1 MLIVLIR
8 TIILYFII
16 VLGTRIMGKRQLGE
30 LQPSDLVITI
40 LISNIATLPIEETEI
55 PLVTGII
62 PILTLVCFE
71 VFSSALSLKS
81 PLARRLI
88 SGRPIVIIQNGRLN
102 QKEMRDLRFSL
113 DDLMEQL
120 RGSGIFDLSEVQLAI
135 VETTGKLSIYQKFP
149 YRPATAQTLQIP
161 PPPGQ
166 DNPPRV
172 IISDGVL
179 QKKALA
185 ACNLSE
191 RWLAGV
197 LQAEGCTVQEVFLLS
212 AGSGAD
218 YLLVKKER

>member
-1 MLIVLIR
+1 
-8 TIILYFII
+8 
-16 VLGTRIMGKRQLGE
+16 
-30 LQPSDLVITI
+30 
-40 LISNIATLPIEETEI
+40 
-55 PLVTGII
+55 
-62 PILTLVCFE
+62 
-71 VFSSALSLKS
+71 
-81 PLARRLI
+81 
-88 SGRPIVIIQNGRLN
+88 
-102 QKEMRDLRFSL
+102 MRDLRFSL

-161 PPPGQ
+161 PPPGE

>member
-149 YRPATAQTLQIP
+149 H
-161 PPPGQ
+161 
-166 DNPPRV
+166 
-172 IISDGVL
+172 S
-179 QKKALA
+179 
-185 ACNLSE
+185 
-191 RWLAGV
+191 
-197 LQAEGCTVQEVFLLS
+197 FLP
-212 AGSGAD
+212 
-218 YLLVKKER
+218 

>member
-120 RGSGIFDLSEVQLAI
+120 RGSGICGVAVISALFA
-135 VETTGKLSIYQKFP
+135 
-149 YRPATAQTLQIP
+149 RPDTERAARTLRQALE
-161 PPPGQ
+161 
-166 DNPPRV
+166 D
-172 IISDGVL
+172 VL
-179 QKKALA
+179 
-185 ACNLSE
+185 
-191 RWLAGV
+191 
-197 LQAEGCTVQEVFLLS
+197 
-212 AGSGAD
+212 
-218 YLLVKKER
+218 